1 MRNVSDDA
9 RLPKVFEGLVLV
21 TEALSSIGLA
31 CQARADAVALAANGT
46 ATESV
51 VGGEEDLVQNMKSPD
66 EDVGL
71 LKPLIGQLSVVKF
84 LRRELRYR
92 NSVRT
97 EQVPPSRQ
105 AFRDCAR
112 PLGRRE
118 TTVCEFE
125 TLSRALIGH
134 PIV

>member
-1 MRNVSDDA
+1 MRNVPDDA

-31 CQARADAVALAANGT
+31 CQARADAAAQAASGT

-51 VGGEEDLVQNMKSPD
+51 VGGEEDLVQSMKSPD

-71 LKPLIGQLSVVKF
+71 LKPLIGQLSVVMF

-105 AFRDCAR
+105 AFGDCAR
-112 PLGRRE
+112 PFGRRE
-118 TTVCEFE
+118 TTVCKFE